1 MEIYFIFVSLFVLL
15 ALGIPISVSLF
26 LSGMV
31 GYVTVIGLSSGIN
44 ALAQTAYGVLD
55 SLVISAIPLY
65 VFMGQIMLKGGAG
78 RDLFDFAQIIVG
90 RVAGGLAVAA
100 IVASAIFA
108 AISGSS
114 TATVATIGSI
124 SIPEM
129 RRRGYDPRMAAGVVA
144 VSGSLGILIP
154 PSISFILYS
163 LVTNT
168 SVGKLFLAGI
178 LPGIMLALLFIV
190 YTVVAVMI
198 QRKRPQASLATD
210 TEVAAHV
217 GESVGT
223 GASPSTPLRLN
234 GNMFLSLFMIP
245 LVLGGIYAGV
255 FTPTEAAAVGTIY
268 ALILTLFFKR
278 TLDLKLFWKSARDT
292 VLVSSMIL
300 LLIAGAGVFG
310 NALSL
315 MQLPQALAAWL
326 ETLRL
331 SQWEFLIAI
340 SFMYLFLGMFMD
352 AAAAILITVPI
363 LLPALIAQ
371 DINLIW
377 FGVILVINMEIGTVT
392 PPVGLNLFVVKSLHP
407 DYTLADILIGAAP
420 YALMGLVGLALVI
433 IFPQIA
439 LFLPNNM

>member
-217 GESVGT
+217 GRAWEQ
-223 GASPSTPLRLN
+223 APAPAPLC
-234 GNMFLSLFMIP
+234 
-245 LVLGGIYAGV
+245 A
-255 FTPTEAAAVGTIY
+255 
-268 ALILTLFFKR
+268 
-278 TLDLKLFWKSARDT
+278 
-292 VLVSSMIL
+292 
-300 LLIAGAGVFG
+300 
-310 NALSL
+310 
-315 MQLPQALAAWL
+315 
-326 ETLRL
+326 
-331 SQWEFLIAI
+331 
-340 SFMYLFLGMFMD
+340 
-352 AAAAILITVPI
+352 
-363 LLPALIAQ
+363 
-371 DINLIW
+371 
-377 FGVILVINMEIGTVT
+377 
-392 PPVGLNLFVVKSLHP
+392 
-407 DYTLADILIGAAP
+407 
-420 YALMGLVGLALVI
+420 
-433 IFPQIA
+433 
-439 LFLPNNM
+439 